1 MFKISKKCETCV
13 NYNHTILLTAKKKYE
28 RSFMK
33 DYNFDE
39 YFDRFPIA
47 MAYVPIQHM
56 SHIYENLNEALKI
69 GTLFPE
75 LTKPFVGRRNKS

>member
-1 MFKISKKCETCV
+1 
-13 NYNHTILLTAKKKYE
+13 
-28 RSFMK
+28 MK

-75 LTKPFVGRRNKS
+75 LTKPCVGRRNKS

>member
-1 MFKISKKCETCV
+1 MNECKHPTSHHGTC
-13 NYNHTILLTAKKKYE
+13 HSLDALGQ
-28 RSFMK
+28 
-33 DYNFDE
+33 
-39 YFDRFPIA
+39 FPIA